1 MTTCVLY
8 YKLTSVMLKVA
19 VGASQKKDITEA
31 IQEATNSCLLKLSV
45 QEVSLALV
53 FCTPSFTTPVLLKK
67 IKLNLKSN
75 CPLIGCSGMYIINSE
90 GAQRD
95 GLVLILIALPKVKIS
110 CATIKVGPSDDA
122 YLAGQGLGTNLISN
136 LKEYRR
142 EICLMF
148 SDGCLEDTSRL
159 IQGLQN
165 ILGKSFPFIGGGA
178 SDDLKFKQ
186 TFQFY
191 NEHILN
197 RSTVAALFAGKF
209 TYAIGIRHG
218 WKPLGKIH
226 TISDSSANVIKKID
240 GKKAV
245 HLYEDYLAKTLAELK
260 KDILLINALYPIGM
274 QLKGE
279 KEYLLRNVIALND
292 DGSIVTQGDVP
303 QESSIRIMIGTKES
317 CTEAA
322 RQAAVEAKIAMRDK
336 PMDLAIIISSASRA
350 YLLGRNVNAEI
361 KAVRAVLGPDIPL
374 AGFYSYGQYA
384 PLGSLNYYG
393 QTYLHNQAIAIL
405 GIGE

>member
-1 MTTCVLY
+1 
-8 YKLTSVMLKVA
+8 MLKVA

-31 IQEATNSCLLKLSV
+31 IQEVTSSCLLKLAV
-45 QEVSLALV
+45 GEVSLALV
-53 FCTPSFTTPVLLKK
+53 FCTPSFTTPALLKK

-75 CPLIGCSGMYIINSE
+75 CPLIGCSGMYIISSE

-95 GLVLILIALPKVKIS
+95 GLVLILIAMPKVKIS
-110 CATIKVGPSDDA
+110 CATIKVGPSDDS
-122 YLAGQGLGTNLISN
+122 YLLGQGLGTNLISN

-191 NEHILN
+191 NELILN

-209 TYAIGIRHG
+209 TYGIGIRHG

-226 TISDSSANVIKKID
+226 TISDSNANVINKID

-322 RQAAVEAKIAMRDK
+322 RQAAVQAKIAMRDK
-336 PMDLAIIISSASRA
+336 AMDLAIIISSASRA